1 MIFTCPYSAHK
12 KCCFEVVF
20 VKDFGDFRH
29 VLRIFVHV
37 EHKRNATR
45 IFISAVYGVIDGFHL
60 YLRWVSGD
68 KRNAE
73 REQKSCYYDKICAK
87 SAESRFIHTTKYDCS
102 IQTMCYN
109 VPMQKIIDFKS
120 GLKLVFVPNTAV
132 RSVAIGVFVGAG
144 VVTESHELAGI
155 SHFIEHMLFKG
166 TTSRSSYD
174 IVNEID
180 SIGAQINAYTSKSYT
195 CFHTVSID
203 TNAQKCADVLSDMYF
218 NPAFDSKELEKERRV
233 IIEEI
238 NESED
243 TPDDLCIEKLLCN
256 FFKGSQLEKAILGTK
271 KTLKDMDSDTLRA
284 YHKAHY
290 VAQNTVISIAG
301 NLTQEEAISLVEK
314 YFESRFV
321 VSNQAYCKS
330 DVLVRTRH
338 SSAVKKKKAIEQ
350 THIAFAFPSYPYN
363 DERGV
368 AMQLMSVV
376 FSMEMSSRLF
386 QSVRE
391 KLGLCY
397 TVIGYPSSYKNNGA
411 FIIYTSTSPQN
422 AQKAV
427 CAIREEIKLL
437 LDKGVSEQ
445 ELEKGKQQLKT
456 SLVLGQESTLSMMR
470 TFGAHAIQTGMLY
483 DFDKR
488 IEQIDATTTD
498 DILRAS
504 REIFDFDEVCSSIVA
519 QDDDVDILKL
529 MKS

>member
-1 MIFTCPYSAHK
+1 M
-12 KCCFEVVF
+12 
-20 VKDFGDFRH
+20 
-29 VLRIFVHV
+29 L
-37 EHKRNATR
+37 
-45 IFISAVYGVIDGFHL
+45 
-60 YLRWVSGD
+60 
-68 KRNAE
+68 
-73 REQKSCYYDKICAK
+73 
-87 SAESRFIHTTKYDCS
+87 
-102 IQTMCYN
+102 
-109 VPMQKIIDFKS
+109 MQKLIEFES

-144 VVTESHELAGI
+144 VVTESRENAGI

-166 TTSRSSYD
+166 TKKRTSFD

-203 TNAQKCADVLSDMYF
+203 TNADKCADVLADMYF
-218 NPAFDSKELEKERRV
+218 NPAFDSAELEKERRV
-233 IIEEI
+233 VMEEI

-301 NLTQEEAISLVEK
+301 NLAEEDAVALVK
-314 YFESRFV
+314 KHFECKFA
-321 VSNQAYCKS
+321 VSNPPYCKCE
-330 DVLVRTRH
+330 VTVRSNH
-338 SSAVKKKKAIEQ
+338 SSSVKRKKEIEQ
-350 THIAFAFPSYPYN
+350 THIAFAFPSYSYN

-368 AMQLMSVV
+368 AMQLMSIV

-397 TVIGYPSSYKNNGA
+397 TVFGYPSAYLNNGA
-411 FIIYTSTSPQN
+411 FIIYTSTSPEN
-422 AQKAV
+422 AEKAV
-427 CAIREEIKLL
+427 LAIREEIKLL
-437 LDKGVSEQ
+437 LEKGVSEA

-456 SLVLGQESTLSMMR
+456 SLVLGQESTSSMMR
-470 TFGAHAIQTGMLY
+470 TFGAHAIQTGTLY

-488 IEQIDATTTD
+488 IEQIDATSRED
-498 DILRAS
+498 VLEAS
-504 REIFDFDEVCSSIVA
+504 RYIFDFNNVCSSIVA
-519 QDDDVDILKL
+519 QNDNVDILKL
-529 MKS
+529 MKG